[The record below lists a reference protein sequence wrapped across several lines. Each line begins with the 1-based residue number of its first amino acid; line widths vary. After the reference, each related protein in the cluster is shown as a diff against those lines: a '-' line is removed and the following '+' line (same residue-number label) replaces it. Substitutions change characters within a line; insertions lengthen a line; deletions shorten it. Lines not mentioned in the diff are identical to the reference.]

1 MEISLHFAFLI
12 LRYLEV
18 KTNISFISGA
28 HKSQSKCCY
37 NAKPSSYHFYVK
49 MKISVHF
56 QICISV
62 PLNMFD
68 HLKKFSQRS
77 SVSKYFLKV
86 LGHFSTVF
94 INNCSKSLD
103 VFLLFL
109 SITVRSPRNRVSVF
123 LVEIE
128 QVFVHREILAGCFSL
143 KFMKNSQ
150 ESNGDPYYRRWS
162 LFWNISQ
169 W

>member
-1 MEISLHFAFLI
+1 MKISLYFAFLI
-12 LRYLEV
+12 LRILEV
-18 KTNISFISGA
+18 KTNISYISGA
-28 HKSQSKCCY
+28 HNSKSKCCF

-109 SITVRSPRNRVSVF
+109 SITVRSPSKSCQRFSCWNW
-123 LVEIE
+123 
-128 QVFVHREILAGCFSL
+128 AGICP
-143 KFMKNSQ
+143 Q
-150 ESNGDPYYRRWS
+150 G
-162 LFWNISQ
+162 NISRLLFANV
-169 W
+169 